1 LLKFPYNI
9 FQIFFDLSLFQNFKT
24 VRGILSKFAMSNL
37 VFVTS
42 NNFNEF
48 ILGGVELAGHSWNF
62 V

>member
-1 LLKFPYNI
+1 M
-9 FQIFFDLSLFQNFKT
+9 
-24 VRGILSKFAMSNL
+24 SKFAMSNL

-42 NNFNEF
+42 NYFNEF